1 METVFGLLK
10 AFCVG
15 GAFCLVGQILLDRT
29 KLTPARILVG
39 YVVAGVLL
47 GALGVY
53 RPLVDWAGA
62 GATVPLTGFGFL
74 LAEGA
79 KEAVAKDG
87 LPGALTGALTA
98 GAGGVTA
105 AVLCGLAASFVAK
118 PKEK

>member
-53 RPLVDWAGA
+53 EPLAAWAGS
-62 GATVPLTGFGFL
+62 GAKVPLTGFGFA
-74 LAEGA
+74 LAKGTR
-79 KEAVAKDG
+79 EAVMRDG
-87 LPGALTGALTA
+87 LSGVLTGALTA

-105 AVLCGLAASFVAK
+105 AVLCGLIASLIAK
-118 PKEK
+118 PHEK